1 MAFNKRNNGGL
12 DLSGV
17 GGGRIKLGGSAKL
30 NVNGGSSRGASG
42 RSAREANK
50 QMGSSLFTPDPHAHK
65 PRTVVLVVL
74 GVVLALALAIGVG
87 VVVYRQSV
95 QNALKPELSPGIEK
109 ILVEA
114 GEDEVVWNLLVVNGY
129 TADNGSDTP
138 GLSSC
143 ALVSIDPSNL
153 KLTMLWIPPELRV
166 YVAGYGYK
174 SLSDAYAMEEDETF
188 VQACSDVTGV
198 TLAHYLEL
206 TRGGVAD
213 YLSKIG
219 LDSSLSKEQ
228 AATAVLKRLLGTAS
242 EQLPDELTLLD
253 KYLATDLSAKE
264 LSSLITQM
272 HGTDVDKDI
281 FNESMPLEDGTTAEG
296 YVQSAAASWA
306 TMTKRVSEGLD
317 PVADQAEISKSKA
330 IRSNAKVTIWNGVGV
345 SGIASDCAEHLKK
358 QGWGLE
364 STGNAASFVYEETLV
379 VYNYD
384 ADRPMAE
391 LLVSDLGQG
400 RAVRSAARYS
410 FEGDILVVV
419 GKDYQPY

>member
-1 MAFNKRNNGGL
+1 MAFNKRNNNGL

-17 GGGRIKLGGSAKL
+17 GSSRIKLSGSARI

-50 QMGSSLFTPDPHAHK
+50 QMGSSLFSPDPQGRK
-65 PRTVVLVVL
+65 PRMLFIAL

-87 VVVYRQSV
+87 VVVYHQSM
-95 QNALKPELSPGIEK
+95 QNALKPELSAGIDK
-109 ILVEA
+109 ILVEPE
-114 GEDEVVWNLLVVNGY
+114 EDEVVWNLLVVNSYAGDGRDE
-129 TADNGSDTP
+129 T
-138 GLSSC
+138 GLENC
-143 ALVSIDPSNL
+143 ALFSIDPSNL
-153 KLTMLWIPPELRV
+153 KLTFLWIPPELRV
-166 YVAGYGYK
+166 YVAGYGYR
-174 SLSDAYAMEEDETF
+174 SLSEAYAMEEDETF
-188 VQACSDVTGV
+188 IQVCTDVTGV
-198 TLAHYLEL
+198 SLSHYLEL
-206 TRGGVAD
+206 TKGGLAD
-213 YLSKIG
+213 YLAKIE

-228 AATAVLKRLLGTAS
+228 AAAAVMKRLLGTAS
-242 EQLPDELTLLD
+242 EQLPDELALLN
-253 KYLATDLSAKE
+253 KYLATDLSTKE
-264 LSSLITQM
+264 LSALVTSM

-281 FNESMPLEDGTTAEG
+281 FNEAMPLEDDPTAEG
-296 YVQSAAASWA
+296 YVQSAAAGWA

-317 PVADQAEISKSKA
+317 PVAGQAEISKSAA

-358 QGWGLE
+358 KGWGLE

-379 VYNYD
+379 VYTYD

>member
-1 MAFNKRNNGGL
+1 MAFNKRSNNGL

-17 GGGRIKLGGSAKL
+17 GGSRIKLGGSGGSGL
-30 NVNGGSSRGASG
+30 NGGSPHGASG
-42 RSAREANK
+42 RSAREASK
-50 QMGSSLFTPDPHAHK
+50 QMGGSLFSPDPQGRR
-65 PRTVVLVVL
+65 PRTVLLIAL
-74 GVVLALALAIGVG
+74 GAVLALALAVGVG

-95 QNALKPELSPGIEK
+95 QNALKPELSGGIDRM
-109 ILVEA
+109 LVEA
-114 GEDEVVWNLLVVNGY
+114 GEDEVLWNLLVVNSY
-129 TADNGSDTP
+129 TASATEET
-138 GLSSC
+138 GLHGC
-143 ALVSIDPSNL
+143 ALFSIDPSNL
-153 KLTMLWIPPELRV
+153 KLTFLWIPTELRV

-174 SLSDAYAMEEDETF
+174 SLSEAYAMEGDETF
-188 VQACSDVTGV
+188 IQVCSDVTGV
-198 TLAHYLEL
+198 SLSHYLEF
-206 TRGGVAD
+206 TKGGLED
-213 YLSKIG
+213 YLGKIE
-219 LDSSLSKEQ
+219 LDSSLSREE

-242 EQLPDELTLLD
+242 EQLPDELALLD
-253 KYLATDLSAKE
+253 KYLATDLDSKE

-272 HGTDVDKDI
+272 HGTDVDEDI
-281 FNESMPLEDGTTAEG
+281 FSESMPLEENPTAEG
-296 YVQSAAASWA
+296 YVQSAAAAWA

-317 PVADQAEISKSKA
+317 PVADQAEISKSAA

-379 VYNYD
+379 VYTYD

>member
-1 MAFNKRNNGGL
+1 
-12 DLSGV
+12 
-17 GGGRIKLGGSAKL
+17 
-30 NVNGGSSRGASG
+30 
-42 RSAREANK
+42 
-50 QMGSSLFTPDPHAHK
+50 
-65 PRTVVLVVL
+65 
-74 GVVLALALAIGVG
+74 
-87 VVVYRQSV
+87 
-95 QNALKPELSPGIEK
+95 
-109 ILVEA
+109 
-114 GEDEVVWNLLVVNGY
+114 
-129 TADNGSDTP
+129 
-138 GLSSC
+138 
-143 ALVSIDPSNL
+143 
-153 KLTMLWIPPELRV
+153 
-166 YVAGYGYK
+166 
-174 SLSDAYAMEEDETF
+174 
-188 VQACSDVTGV
+188 
-198 TLAHYLEL
+198 
-206 TRGGVAD
+206 
-213 YLSKIG
+213 
-219 LDSSLSKEQ
+219 
-228 AATAVLKRLLGTAS
+228 
-242 EQLPDELTLLD
+242 
-253 KYLATDLSAKE
+253 
-264 LSSLITQM
+264 M